1 MKKLSTSIF
10 SLFFLLFSLSAK
22 DITDY
27 GFHFSLILFP
37 FYTYEHGFLNEY
49 VYTTD
54 YNDQEYKLSELNWP
68 VRNHTLGFAAD
79 FGWKWISLDARC
91 SFGLN
96 GSSASMFDSDWQN
109 NSDHSMKTEF
119 SISENTQNNFISF
132 EYGLKGNIPLTPE
145 SNSSVLSLSYKPS
158 VKYAYSYYSFSA
170 RNGEGWYGSKH
181 SPIVPYD
188 SPDATHYEKGQLCGI
203 DYVREHQNVFIG
215 QGFSCKLF
223 DCLNFEVNAD
233 ISVYSLIKS
242 VDTHFSNMESTS
254 GTDYLDIMQGYFDF
268 YRFSASISYNF
279 IKDFYIGAD
288 YTFTLQTLI
297 QGANYRKPYGNSRYT
312 RDTSVISGS
321 SAQVHSL
328 TLYMKFALKDTYFI
342 F

>member
-27 GFHFSLILFP
+27 GFHFSLTLFP

-54 YNDQEYKLSELNWP
+54 YNDQEYKLSELNWS

-145 SNSSVLSLSYKPS
+145 KNSSVVSLSYKPS

-170 RNGEGWYGSKH
+170 RNGEGWYGNK
-181 SPIVPYD
+181 IVPYD
-188 SPDATHYEKGQLCGI
+188 SPSATHYEKGQLCGI

-215 QGFSCKLF
+215 QGFNCKLF
-223 DCLNFEVNAD
+223 DCLNFDVNAD

-242 VDTHFSNMESTS
+242 VDTHFSNMDSTA
-254 GTDYLDIMQGYFDF
+254 GTDYLDVMQGYFDF

-321 SAQVHSL
+321 SAQTHSFTIYIKL
-328 TLYMKFALKDTYFI
+328 ALKDTYFI